1 MGKRHKMQG
10 GGAVIDKPDE
20 DNSIDIDEILKD
32 RGKKYGK
39 FTGHARITQEL
50 KKAMR
55 FHTNWEALEDD
66 QKEALEMV
74 AHKIGRIL
82 NGDPNYLDSWDDI
95 IGYIKL
101 VTDRLR
107 GNEKRSTF

>member
-20 DNSIDIDEILKD
+20 DNSIDIDEILKE
-32 RGKKYGK
+32 RGKRYGK
-39 FTGHARITQEL
+39 FSKHATITQEL
-50 KKAMR
+50 KNTMR
-55 FHTNWEALEDD
+55 FHTNWEALSND

-95 IGYIKL
+95 IGYVKL

-107 GNEKRSTF
+107 GDEK